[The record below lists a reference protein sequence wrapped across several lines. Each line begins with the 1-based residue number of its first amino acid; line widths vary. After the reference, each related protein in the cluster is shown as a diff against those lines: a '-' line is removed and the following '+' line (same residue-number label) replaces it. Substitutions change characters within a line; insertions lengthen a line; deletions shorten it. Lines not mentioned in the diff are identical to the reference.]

1 MFFIHFTG
9 FYIWF
14 WDMFLAIENF
24 GYIHHVSIV
33 RVDIYYLQ
41 YLTQLY
47 SNCPG
52 RWIGRNIE
60 KKGVRSYINRIRL
73 KEFHNGSKIILKTY
87 LQFQMKWPQ
96 MTKQTKLRSNLK
108 LYSPRARLISIVCCF
123 LEQLILSNLTVFL

>member
-1 MFFIHFTG
+1 MILLLKPYFLHFLFG
-9 FYIWF
+9 FGIYF
-14 WDMFLAIENF
+14 PAVENF
-24 GYIHHVSIV
+24 GYIHSCRHLLPSV
-33 RVDIYYLQ
+33 

-87 LQFQMKWPQ
+87 LQFQMKWQ
-96 MTKQTKLRSNLK
+96 QITKVIIQYKNFYVLK
-108 LYSPRARLISIVCCF
+108 LHLNLFEISNQF
-123 LEQLILSNLTVFL
+123 LKFN